1 MTLKRILTLIVL
13 ILSVGVTFAQW
24 GGSAEKR
31 AFKNM
36 QKGKWQK
43 AHGRLVKT
51 LGKEPVSPAV
61 RYALSVYYFH
71 PDNPDYDL
79 DSAYHYIV
87 HALEDFPVSA
97 ARERDKLR
105 RLGVDSLGLIA
116 QRGSIDS
123 TAFEVARQTNT
134 EAAYLEFLSHFPSA
148 VQRDLASQLRDEVA
162 FQEAQKENTYRAFN
176 SYLTRYPASKRAPE
190 ALSNYHRLLYFEE
203 TKDGR
208 LTSFEK
214 FLATHPETPY
224 RPEVNRRI
232 FEISTAEG
240 TVDSF
245 LSFMRR
251 YPTSDL
257 VQKAKQMAFHI
268 LAEEDEP
275 RWPAQFLNDSLRHLL
290 AVNALYI
297 VPYLKDGLYGFID
310 EKGSEVIAARYK
322 TIDPKYLCGQVM
334 DEVLT
339 LDQQLIARNGSPIFR
354 GPVAELSDIG
364 SGFLKVKTQ
373 GDVKVIHKS
382 GFVFADSIQDAR
394 VITRTF
400 IALKK
405 NDSWFMHTLSGMQ
418 LDVRPWKEVSAF
430 EDVIIFSDSARKFA
444 VRKQLLVK
452 SADAVP
458 LTVSEAF
465 DEIRQWQQGLIWGR
479 SGEYQGVLNQSL
491 ERVIGFDKHTL
502 TQTRFGA
509 IAVVANGVTIYNYSG
524 RRSSRFDQIDIMG
537 QRIAVRQNRSWFF
550 FDPVALEPEGRAFD
564 SLRAEGPFVLA
575 QRGDTVYIHFGE
587 NIIPFFKPQK
597 ISFVPG
603 KDSTS
608 FLIVQERGQEKNVFD
623 MKGTRLFSGSFD
635 AVEYAGSGIFVI
647 TRKDRKGL
655 VNSKGKSLVPTEFDA
670 IGSVR
675 DEVLSVLKN
684 KKFGAYHVGTD
695 KLIKPQYQRNLIP
708 YNAST
713 VLTFKDGYYGF
724 LGWDNKPVSAFEFD
738 EVKYWNDTLALV
750 KKGNS
755 WDLYEIHSR
764 KITEGNLKSISFIR
778 DDPDEKIAIVQKD
791 KNFGVI
797 SNKGKLIIPITF
809 TAVINLGSAESPL
822 YFTEKHIPE
831 ASLYVVIYYDRSGK
845 MLRKEIYDD
854 AGDYD
859 RIYCSDQ

>member
-1 MTLKRILTLIVL
+1 MTLKRILTLILL

-43 AHGRLVKT
+43 AHSRLVKS
-51 LGKEPVSPAV
+51 LAKEPVSPAV

-71 PDNPDYDL
+71 PENPEYDL
-79 DSAYHYIV
+79 DSAYHYVV
-87 HALEDFPVSA
+87 HALEDFHVSA
-97 ARERDKLR
+97 ARERDRLR

-190 ALSNYHRLLYFEE
+190 ALAHYHRLLYFEE

-208 LTSFEK
+208 LSSFEK
-214 FLATHPETPY
+214 FLALHPESPY
-224 RPEVNRRI
+224 RSEVNRRI

-245 LSFMRR
+245 LSFMKR

-257 VQKAKQMAFHI
+257 LHKAKQMAFHI

-275 RWPAQFLNDSLRHLL
+275 RWPAQVLNDSLRHLL
-290 AVNALYI
+290 ALNALYL

-310 EKGSEVIAARYK
+310 EKGSEVIPARYK
-322 TIDPKYLCGQVM
+322 SIDSKYLCGHVM
-334 DEVLT
+334 DEILT
-339 LDQQLIARNGSPIFR
+339 LDQELIARNGRPIFR
-354 GPVAELSDIG
+354 GTVNELSDIG

-373 GDVKVIHKS
+373 DDVKVIHKS
-382 GFVFADSIQDAR
+382 GFIFADSIQDGR
-394 VITRTF
+394 VISKTL
-400 IALKK
+400 IALKR
-405 NDSWFMHTLSGMQ
+405 NDSWFIHALAGMQ
-418 LDVRPWKEVSAF
+418 LDGRPWKDISAF
-430 EDVIIFSDSARKFA
+430 DDVIIFSDTARKFA

-458 LTVSEAF
+458 LTLSEPF
-465 DEIRQWQQGLIWGR
+465 DEIKQWQRGLIWGR
-479 SGEYQGVLNQSL
+479 SGEYEGVLNQSL
-491 ERVIGFDKHTL
+491 ERVIGFDRHTL
-502 TQTRFGA
+502 TQTPFGA
-509 IAVVANGVTIYNYSG
+509 VARVADAVTIYNASG
-524 RRSSRFDQIDIMG
+524 RRSSRFEQINIMG
-537 QRIAVRQNRSWFF
+537 QHVAVRQNRSWFF
-550 FDPVALEPEGRAFD
+550 FNPVALEPEGLAFD

-575 QRGDTVYIHFGE
+575 QRGDTVYVHFGE
-587 NIIPFFKPQK
+587 KILPFFKPQK

-608 FLIVQERGQEKNVFD
+608 FLLIQERGQEKNVFD

-635 AVEYAGSGIFVI
+635 GAEYAGTGIFVI
-647 TRKDRKGL
+647 TKKDRKGL
-655 VNSKGKSLVPTEFDA
+655 VNAQGTSLVPADFDA

-684 KKFGAYHVGTD
+684 KKIGRAHV
-695 KLIKPQYQRNLIP
+695 
-708 YNAST
+708 
-713 VLTFKDGYYGF
+713 
-724 LGWDNKPVSAFEFD
+724 
-738 EVKYWNDTLALV
+738 
-750 KKGNS
+750 
-755 WDLYEIHSR
+755 
-764 KITEGNLKSISFIR
+764 
-778 DDPDEKIAIVQKD
+778 
-791 KNFGVI
+791 
-797 SNKGKLIIPITF
+797 
-809 TAVINLGSAESPL
+809 
-822 YFTEKHIPE
+822 
-831 ASLYVVIYYDRSGK
+831 
-845 MLRKEIYDD
+845 
-854 AGDYD
+854 
-859 RIYCSDQ
+859 